1 MSVFKATKVVNVM
14 YVVGILSIAIFNNF
28 IQINPESSL
37 GDRFIVVFS
46 VLGLSIPNL
55 ALIRAL
61 PPVSKM
67 MKTTVLLNVIC
78 ILLFVTGMLAHQQ
91 EMLVMLWSVTVVS
104 ICSINAA
111 VLVSVIIANRRLK
124 ALKDTEIQLSPD
136 A

>member
-78 ILLFVTGMLAHQQ
+78 ILLFVAGVLAHQQ

-104 ICSINAA
+104 ICSINAV

-124 ALKDTEIQLSPD
+124 TLKESEIQLSPD